1 MIFKRRGHEFETINF
16 WGFNNLQLLKLQLP
30 LGRSYFHL
38 NYISAVHIIF
48 ILCSFLSRVKWT
60 QQTLRQCIGL
70 HSSDGRALQLQR
82 RGHGFES
89 RWSHS
94 HQNLILKGVYQYPEF
109 ILIVSTPKH
118 FSLTIISWEKAIRI
132 KERLLDVQSDR
143 QESFS
148 ARMKSSMIG
157 SFYQPLFGKK
167 PAHWHFYVRWRWTRL
182 IPIVGFSQVVEKS
195 WSLSGIYTV
204 RCKISTSLLRE
215 NAAQLIFL

>member
-1 MIFKRRGHEFETINF
+1 MVFKRRGHEFEAINF
-16 WGFNNLQLLKLQLP
+16 LGFNNLQLLKLQLP

-38 NYISAVHIIF
+38 NCISAVHIIF

-70 HSSDGRALQLQR
+70 HSSVGRALQRQR

-94 HQNLILKGVYQYPEF
+94 HQNLILKGIYQYPEF
-109 ILIVSTPKH
+109 TFIVSTPKH

-132 KERLLDVQSDR
+132 KERLLDVQSDH

-167 PAHWHFYVRWRWTRL
+167 NQPTGIFKSGGAGRVWFLLLVSAKWLRIHDHYQ
-182 IPIVGFSQVVEKS
+182 GFIQWDAKFQRA
-195 WSLSGIYTV
+195 Y
-204 RCKISTSLLRE
+204 
-215 NAAQLIFL
+215 

>member
-1 MIFKRRGHEFETINF
+1 MIFKRRDHEFETINF
-16 WGFNNLQLLKLQLP
+16 GGFNNLQLLKLQLL
-30 LGRSYFHL
+30 LGRLYFHL

-60 QQTLRQCIGL
+60 QQTLWQCIGL
-70 HSSDGRALQLQR
+70 HSSVGRALQRRR

-109 ILIVSTPKH
+109 ILIASTPKH

-132 KERLLDVQSDR
+132 KERLLDVQSDH

-157 SFYQPLFGKK
+157 SF
-167 PAHWHFYVRWRWTRL
+167 
-182 IPIVGFSQVVEKS
+182 
-195 WSLSGIYTV
+195 
-204 RCKISTSLLRE
+204 
-215 NAAQLIFL
+215 

>member
-1 MIFKRRGHEFETINF
+1 MVFKRRGHVFEAINF
-16 WGFNNLQLLKLQLP
+16 LGFNNLQLLKLQLP

-38 NYISAVHIIF
+38 NCISAVHIIF

-70 HSSDGRALQLQR
+70 HSSVGRALKRQR

-94 HQNLILKGVYQYPEF
+94 HQNLILKGIYQYPEF
-109 ILIVSTPKH
+109 TFIVSTPKH

-132 KERLLDVQSDR
+132 KERLLDVQSDH

-167 PAHWHFYVRWRWTRL
+167 NQPTGIFTSGGAGRVWFLLLVSAKWLRIHDHYQ
-182 IPIVGFSQVVEKS
+182 GFIQWDAKFQRA
-195 WSLSGIYTV
+195 Y
-204 RCKISTSLLRE
+204 
-215 NAAQLIFL
+215 

>member
-38 NYISAVHIIF
+38 NCISAVHIIF
-48 ILCSFLSRVKWT
+48 ILWSFLSRVKWT
-60 QQTLRQCIGL
+60 RQTLRQCIGL
-70 HSSDGRALQLQR
+70 HSSVGRALQRQR

-94 HQNLILKGVYQYPEF
+94 NKNLILKGVYQYPEF

-132 KERLLDVQSDR
+132 KERLLDVQSDH

-157 SFYQPLFGKK
+157 SLPAAIWKKK

-182 IPIVGFSQVVEKS
+182 IPIVGFRQVVEKS

>member
-38 NYISAVHIIF
+38 NCISAVHIIF

-70 HSSDGRALQLQR
+70 HSSVGRALQRRR

-132 KERLLDVQSDR
+132 KERLLDVQSDH

-148 ARMKSSMIG
+148 AKMKSSMIG

-167 PAHWHFYVRWRWTRL
+167 TQL
-182 IPIVGFSQVVEKS
+182 T
-195 WSLSGIYTV
+195 GIFTLGGAGRV
-204 RCKISTSLLRE
+204 WFLLLVSAKWLRSHDHYQGCIQWD
-215 NAAQLIFL
+215 AKFQRAY

>member
-1 MIFKRRGHEFETINF
+1 MVFKRRGHEFEAINF
-16 WGFNNLQLLKLQLP
+16 LGFNNLQLLKLQLP

-38 NYISAVHIIF
+38 NCISAVHIIF

-70 HSSDGRALQLQR
+70 HSSVGRALKRQR

-94 HQNLILKGVYQYPEF
+94 HQNLILKGIYQYPEF
-109 ILIVSTPKH
+109 TFIVSTPKH

-132 KERLLDVQSDR
+132 KERLLDVQSDH

-167 PAHWHFYVRWRWTRL
+167 NQPTGIFTSGGAGRVSFLLLVSAKWLRSHDHYQ
-182 IPIVGFSQVVEKS
+182 GFIQWDAKFQRA
-195 WSLSGIYTV
+195 Y
-204 RCKISTSLLRE
+204 
-215 NAAQLIFL
+215 

>member
-16 WGFNNLQLLKLQLP
+16 LGFNNLQLLKLQLP

-70 HSSDGRALQLQR
+70 HSSVGRALKRQR

-94 HQNLILKGVYQYPEF
+94 HQNLILKGIYQYPEF
-109 ILIVSTPKH
+109 TFIVSTPKH

-132 KERLLDVQSDR
+132 KERLLDVQSDH

-167 PAHWHFYVRWRWTRL
+167 NQPTGIFTSGGAGRVWFLLLVSAKWLRIHDHYQ
-182 IPIVGFSQVVEKS
+182 GFIQWDAKFQRA
-195 WSLSGIYTV
+195 Y
-204 RCKISTSLLRE
+204 
-215 NAAQLIFL
+215 

>member
-16 WGFNNLQLLKLQLP
+16 GGSNNLQLLKLQLP

-38 NYISAVHIIF
+38 NCISAVHIIF

-60 QQTLRQCIGL
+60 RQTLWQCIGL
-70 HSSDGRALQLQR
+70 HSSVGRALQRQR

-94 HQNLILKGVYQYPEF
+94 HQNLILKGIYQYPEF
-109 ILIVSTPKH
+109 TFIVSTPKH

-132 KERLLDVQSDR
+132 KERLLDVQSDH

-167 PAHWHFYVRWRWTRL
+167 NQPTGIFTSGGAGRVWFLLLVSAKWLRIHDHYQ
-182 IPIVGFSQVVEKS
+182 GFIQWDAKFQRA
-195 WSLSGIYTV
+195 Y
-204 RCKISTSLLRE
+204 
-215 NAAQLIFL
+215 

>member
-38 NYISAVHIIF
+38 NCISAVHIIF

-70 HSSDGRALQLQR
+70 HSSVGRALKRQR

-94 HQNLILKGVYQYPEF
+94 HQNLILKGIYQYPEF
-109 ILIVSTPKH
+109 TFIVSTPKH

-132 KERLLDVQSDR
+132 KERLLDVQSDH

-148 ARMKSSMIG
+148 AKMKSSMIG

-167 PAHWHFYVRWRWTRL
+167 TQL
-182 IPIVGFSQVVEKS
+182 
-195 WSLSGIYTV
+195 
-204 RCKISTSLLRE
+204 TSIFTLGGAGRVWFLLLVSAKWLRSHDHYQGCIQWD
-215 NAAQLIFL
+215 AKFQRAY

>member
-1 MIFKRRGHEFETINF
+1 MVFKRRGHEFEAINF
-16 WGFNNLQLLKLQLP
+16 LGFNNLQLLKLQLP

-38 NYISAVHIIF
+38 NCISAVHIIF
-48 ILCSFLSRVKWT
+48 IRCSFLSRVKWT

-70 HSSDGRALQLQR
+70 HSSVGRALKRQR

-94 HQNLILKGVYQYPEF
+94 HQNLILKGIYQYPEF
-109 ILIVSTPKH
+109 TFIVSTPKH

-132 KERLLDVQSDR
+132 KERLLDVQSDH

-167 PAHWHFYVRWRWTRL
+167 NQPTGIFT
-182 IPIVGFSQVVEKS
+182 
-195 WSLSGIYTV
+195 SGGAGRV
-204 RCKISTSLLRE
+204 W
-215 NAAQLIFL
+215 FL

>member
-1 MIFKRRGHEFETINF
+1 MVFKRRGHEFEAINF
-16 WGFNNLQLLKLQLP
+16 LGFNNLQLLKLQLP

-38 NYISAVHIIF
+38 NCISAVHIIF

-70 HSSDGRALQLQR
+70 HSSVGRALKRQR

-94 HQNLILKGVYQYPEF
+94 HQNLILKGIYQYPEF
-109 ILIVSTPKH
+109 TFIVSTPKH

-132 KERLLDVQSDR
+132 KERLLDVQSDH

-157 SFYQPLFGKK
+157 SFYQPPFGKK
-167 PAHWHFYVRWRWTRL
+167 NQPTGIFTSGGAGRVWFLLLVSAKWLRIHDHYQ
-182 IPIVGFSQVVEKS
+182 GFIQWDAKFQRA
-195 WSLSGIYTV
+195 Y
-204 RCKISTSLLRE
+204 
-215 NAAQLIFL
+215 

>member
-1 MIFKRRGHEFETINF
+1 MIFKRRGHEFEAINF

-38 NYISAVHIIF
+38 NCISAVHIIF

-70 HSSDGRALQLQR
+70 HSSVGRALKRQR

-94 HQNLILKGVYQYPEF
+94 HQNLILKGIYQYPEF
-109 ILIVSTPKH
+109 TFIVSTPKH

-132 KERLLDVQSDR
+132 KERLLDVQSDH

-167 PAHWHFYVRWRWTRL
+167 NQPTGIFTSGGAGRVWFLLLVSAKWLRIHDHYQ
-182 IPIVGFSQVVEKS
+182 GFIQWDAKFQRA
-195 WSLSGIYTV
+195 Y
-204 RCKISTSLLRE
+204 
-215 NAAQLIFL
+215 

>member
-1 MIFKRRGHEFETINF
+1 MIFKRRGHELETINF
-16 WGFNNLQLLKLQLP
+16 GGFNNLQLLKLQLP

-38 NYISAVHIIF
+38 SYISAVHIIF

-60 QQTLRQCIGL
+60 QQTLLQCIGL
-70 HSSDGRALQLQR
+70 HSSVGRAPQRQR

-94 HQNLILKGVYQYPEF
+94 NQNLIVKGVYQYPEF

-132 KERLLDVQSDR
+132 KERLLDVQSDH

-157 SFYQPLFGKK
+157 SFYQPLFL
-167 PAHWHFYVRWRWTRL
+167 R
-182 IPIVGFSQVVEKS
+182 QVALDAFDS
-195 WSLSGIYTV
+195 YCWFQPSG
-204 RCKISTSLLRE
+204 
-215 NAAQLIFL
+215 

>member
-16 WGFNNLQLLKLQLP
+16 GGSNNLQLLKLQLP

-38 NYISAVHIIF
+38 NCISAVHIIF
-48 ILCSFLSRVKWT
+48 ILWSFLSRVKWT
-60 QQTLRQCIGL
+60 RQTLRQCIGL
-70 HSSDGRALQLQR
+70 HSSVGRALQRQR

-94 HQNLILKGVYQYPEF
+94 NKNLILKGVYQYPEF

-132 KERLLDVQSDR
+132 KERLLDVQSDH

-157 SFYQPLFGKK
+157 SLSAAIWKKK

-182 IPIVGFSQVVEKS
+182 IPIVGFRQVVEKS

>member
-1 MIFKRRGHEFETINF
+1 MIFKRRGHELETINF
-16 WGFNNLQLLKLQLP
+16 GGFNNLQLLKLQLP

-38 NYISAVHIIF
+38 NCISAVHIIF

-70 HSSDGRALQLQR
+70 HSSVGRALKRQR

-94 HQNLILKGVYQYPEF
+94 HQNLILKGIYQYPEF
-109 ILIVSTPKH
+109 TFIVSTPKH

-132 KERLLDVQSDR
+132 KERLLDVQSDH

-167 PAHWHFYVRWRWTRL
+167 KQPTGIFTSGGAGRVWFLLLVSAKWLRIHDHYQ
-182 IPIVGFSQVVEKS
+182 GFIQWDAKFQRA
-195 WSLSGIYTV
+195 Y
-204 RCKISTSLLRE
+204 
-215 NAAQLIFL
+215 